1 MTTEWFVGVFGV
13 GGTILRCDFYANH
26 CTATPKMTQKS
37 IFLELVIMIF
47 LGTNIAWVLMANV
60 AGYITV
66 SDVLPKNVVFRTF
79 PWQPP

>member
-13 GGTILRCDFYANH
+13 GGTTLRCDFYANP

-47 LGTNIAWVLMANV
+47 LDTDIA
-60 AGYITV
+60 
-66 SDVLPKNVVFRTF
+66 
-79 PWQPP
+79 